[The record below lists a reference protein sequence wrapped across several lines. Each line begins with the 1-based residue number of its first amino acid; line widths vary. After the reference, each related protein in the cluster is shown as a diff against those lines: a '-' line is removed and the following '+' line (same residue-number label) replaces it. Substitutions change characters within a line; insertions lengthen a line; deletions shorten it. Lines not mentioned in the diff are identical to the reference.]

1 MKSIKMKL
9 LIPIE
14 MLILIV
20 IIGLSAISLK
30 MSSNA
35 ITNNNVNTMPKIAE
49 EGADIV
55 SAKVSEQLGILG
67 RIALSNSIT
76 DSTKSVD
83 DKLVYLKD
91 DVKRNNYISMAIIDL
106 KGNAKYTDGK
116 SANISDRD
124 FYKKALSG
132 KPNVSDPIINKVDK
146 NLVVV
151 YAVPIKENDKII
163 GVMAAARDGNSISAI
178 SDNIKFGKTG
188 KSYMISN
195 TGVTIA
201 NTNKDSVIKM
211 NNAIEASKK
220 NPGLKGL
227 ADIQKKMINREEG
240 YDTYS
245 YNGEH
250 KFVAFAPV
258 PNTTWSLAVVINKNE
273 VNSQLNIL
281 TKVIIILAVLFLILA
296 FVIVYFISNNFAKRI
311 KIATNYITTMASGD
325 FTNTVLEG
333 DLKMEDE
340 IGTMVQSL
348 NTMQNSIKN
357 MLLLVTDNSNKID
370 EDSQKLSSISEEMS
384 SSSESVSLAIQEVT
398 KGTTSQAQDLVSITE
413 ILNTFSQSLEK
424 SIYKIKDID
433 KKSKGIMTL
442 AGESSGQI
450 HKLSQSI
457 SDTTNTFK
465 NFETKITESGK
476 NISKI
481 NEITGLINSI
491 SEQTNLLALNAAIE
505 AARAGEAG
513 KGFSVVADEIRQLAE
528 QSSDSSN
535 NISKLIADI
544 YSQNK
549 VMVNTAA
556 EVGNDL
562 NKQTSVIDN
571 TLNAYNSIIK
581 AVNEII
587 PKIEEITNATSGI
600 NERKN
605 EILTKVESAAA
616 VAEETSGATEEISAS
631 SEEMNSSSV
640 EVSNAANNL
649 TSSTKEMRNQVKRF
663 KL

>member
-1 MKSIKMKL
+1 MKSIKIKL

-20 IIGLSAISLK
+20 IIGLSVISLK

-35 ITNNNVNTMPKIAE
+35 ITSNNSKSMSKIAE
-49 EGADIV
+49 EGADVV
-55 SAKVSEQLGILG
+55 SAKVSEQLSILG

-83 DKLVYLKD
+83 DKLAYLKD
-91 DVKRNNYISMAIIDL
+91 DVKRNNYISMAIVDL
-106 KGNAKYTDGK
+106 NGNIKYTDGK
-116 SANISDRD
+116 FAN

-132 KPNVSDPIINKVDK
+132 KPNVSDPIINKVGK

-163 GVMAAARDGNSISAI
+163 GVMAAAKDGNDISSIS
-178 SDNIKFGKTG
+178 DDIKFGKTG

-201 NTNKDSVIKM
+201 HYNKDLVIKM
-211 NNAIEASKK
+211 YNAIEDSKK
-220 NPGLKGL
+220 DPGLKGL

-250 KFVAFAPV
+250 KVIAFAPV
-258 PNTTWSLAVVINKNE
+258 PNTTWSLAVVIDQNE

-281 TKVIIILAVLFLILA
+281 TKVIIVLAVLFLILA

-311 KIATNYITTMASGD
+311 KVATNYIVTMASGD
-325 FTNTVLEG
+325 FTSTVLEG

-348 NTMQNSIKN
+348 NTMQNSIKS
-357 MLLLVTDNSNKID
+357 MLQLVTDNSNKID
-370 EDSQKLSSISEEMS
+370 EDSQELSSISEEMS

-413 ILNTFSQSLEK
+413 ILNSFSQSLEK
-424 SIYKIKDID
+424 SIHKIKDVD
-433 KKSKGIMTL
+433 TKSKGIMTL

-528 QSSDSSN
+528 QSRDSSN

-544 YSQNK
+544 YNQNK

-571 TLNAYNSIIK
+571 TLNSYNDIIK

-587 PKIEEITNATSGI
+587 PKIEEITNAASDI

-605 EILTKVESAAA
+605 AILTKVESASA

-649 TSSTKEMRNQVKRF
+649 VSSTKEMRSQVKKF